1 MGHYGSVRHGLLLI
15 CTKGGCTPDI
25 NELPNS
31 VVTLERTDKNSE
43 KPAEFRQLID
53 KMYTHGKR
61 IELFSRNR
69 VDGWEVWGNEC

>member
-1 MGHYGSVRHGLLLI
+1 
-15 CTKGGCTPDI
+15 
-25 NELPNS
+25 
-31 VVTLERTDKNSE
+31 RTDKNSE